1 MAHPGLKLTFLTPDS
16 LIRSQECA
24 SQSQALSCSKEEL
37 SRSPAP
43 CQESQSSSPRG
54 HLRPLLPV
62 QPGPQVWLRDSR
74 TRRQKLEVM
83 QAPLWL
89 GWFKPISLC
98 IWGTHLSPQ
107 TQMAK
112 AKQSRR

>member
-1 MAHPGLKLTFLTPDS
+1 MPPRARPLP
-16 LIRSQECA
+16 
-24 SQSQALSCSKEEL
+24 CSKEEL

-43 CQESQSSSPRG
+43 CQESQSSSPPG
-54 HLRPLLPV
+54 DLRPLLPV

-89 GWFKPISLC
+89 GRFKPISFC

>member
-1 MAHPGLKLTFLTPDS
+1 MCLPEPGPS
-16 LIRSQECA
+16 P
-24 SQSQALSCSKEEL
+24 ALRKNLAEAQL
-37 SRSPAP
+37 PARSPRAP
-43 CQESQSSSPRG
+43 APPG
-54 HLRPLLPV
+54 DLRPLLPV

-89 GWFKPISLC
+89 GRFKPISFC